1 MARSKD
7 GNKDEFF
14 KGKIRLLEA
23 ENRRLKRQLRSQE
36 KQLLHPIEVLDE
48 LLNEEIEV
56 KRPCPKCQS
65 NLVTS
70 NLGIKWLDK
79 CPSCEYRKTYPK

>member
-1 MARSKD
+1 MSRSRTHK
-7 GNKDEFF
+7 NLENE
-14 KGKIRLLEA
+14 KGLIKQLTSEIK
-23 ENRRLKRQLRSQE
+23 RLKKQLRSQE

>member
-1 MARSKD
+1 MSRSRTHK
-7 GNKDEFF
+7 NLENE
-14 KGKIRLLEA
+14 KGLIKQLNA
-23 ENRRLKRQLRSQE
+23 EIKRLKKQLRSQE